1 MTLGLRFYEFCEIK
15 KIHVSLFYNFAE
27 NLMEMKMIDRILNWL
42 ILAALV
48 AVVAVCIFKK
58 ENDEADESLPTIELS
73 EIHDLFPDAQQLQ
86 LLDTSYFA
94 VKNAENET
102 VGSVLL
108 SSPYSDGIKGYAGP
122 TPLLIALDKE
132 GKIMQVRIL
141 SNRETPGF
149 LKSVTNAGF
158 FESWNGLSVD
168 EALQKDVDAVSGAT
182 YSSRGI
188 QNSLKARLAVVSR
201 QSIDEAT
208 DNSALWPN
216 LCILL
221 VVVMALVCFFI
232 PQKTKILRLITLL
245 LSILI
250 LGFWRDA
257 MMSLY
262 LFYGWLT
269 NGLSL
274 ATEWVLV
281 LIALLAVMLPL
292 FTGKAFYCTYL
303 CPMGA
308 LQEMVGKACKKKVKM
323 SNKLVTILLII
334 RKLYLLVILVLLA
347 LGIITNLVFFEPFS
361 VFSVRSLTVFSV
373 VFAVIILA
381 ASLFINRAWC
391 RFLCPTGLL
400 FDLVRR
406 IRLKQKD

>member
-1 MTLGLRFYEFCEIK
+1 
-15 KIHVSLFYNFAE
+15 
-27 NLMEMKMIDRILNWL
+27 MKTIDRILNWL

-48 AVVAVCIFKK
+48 AVVAVCIFNK
-58 ENDEADESLPTIELS
+58 ENDEADESLPSIELS

-94 VKNAENET
+94 VKDAENET

-141 SNRETPGF
+141 ANRETPGF

-201 QSIDEAT
+201 QSVAETT

-232 PQKTKILRLITLL
+232 PQKTKTLRLITLL

-281 LIALLAVMLPL
+281 LVALLAVMLPL

-323 SNKLVTILLII
+323 SNKLVTVLLII

-406 IRLKQKD
+406 IRK

>member
-1 MTLGLRFYEFCEIK
+1 MK
-15 KIHVSLFYNFAE
+15 K
-27 NLMEMKMIDRILNWL
+27 IDRILNCL

-73 EIHDLFPDAQQLQ
+73 EIHDLFPDAQQMQ

-108 SSPYSDGIKGYAGP
+108 SSPYSDGVKGYAGP

-141 SNRETPGF
+141 ANRETPGF

-158 FESWNGLSVD
+158 FESWNGLTVD

-201 QSIDEAT
+201 QSVAEAT

-232 PQKTKILRLITLL
+232 PQKTKTLRLITLL

-274 ATEWVLV
+274 AMEWVLV

-308 LQEMVGKACKKKVKM
+308 LQEMVGKACNKKVKM